1 MLIRTLVLIGL
12 CLVGNLL
19 TANAQQE
26 DINFTS
32 ITTKEGLSANTV
44 GTIIK
49 DRYGLLW
56 FGTEDGLD
64 RFDGINLTVYRHKP
78 EDAHSLAANEVLA
91 LHEDEAGNLW
101 IGTSGGGLSRYDRQ
115 RNLFI
120 NYPTSGPN
128 ALDNKVVRGI
138 TSDKQGNI
146 WIVHFAGVNI
156 LDPKTGKM
164 QRLALPADQKN
175 NTSPIEGMTIF
186 RDSRYRIWVGTNRGL
201 FYFNAPTRS
210 FTGYFPLT
218 QDTAGGVGN
227 QVNVITEDGAG
238 NIWVGSNNGLSRQQP
253 GSDVF
258 TDYPRTPVNGSVP
271 NGTAI
276 STIAVDGN
284 RLWLGTA
291 AGLEII
297 NVQTGESREF
307 RLDYRNIHSLTA
319 SGIRH
324 IYIDNR
330 GIYWV
335 GTLGGGVNKYDRNL
349 NLFNLVR
356 SNIYD
361 PQGLNAPVVMAFAEA
376 PNNNVYVG
384 TQGGGLSLF
393 NVSTKLFQQLPI
405 KSGRPNAGRY
415 LTILTLEKSSRGQLL
430 LGTYGEGLI
439 VFDPATKNYRQ
450 IWQGSKPE
458 DLNANDIYCIHEDR
472 AGNIWVGTNGSGI
485 NLLNSNYQ
493 VVKRFTP
500 LPKAATDSF
509 LPINGYIRD
518 IKEDPDGNIWIA
530 THGGGIAIYYPASGK
545 FNIYNT
551 ENSKLPNDI
560 VEALLIDQR
569 GMVWAATF
577 GSGLVAI
584 DRKTGRFRTFSEKDG
599 IANSTVYEVQMDEA
613 GRIWISTNRGISS
626 IDPKTGAINNYNHH
640 NGLQNNNFVR
650 GAGLRTTNGTL
661 FFGGLEGFNYFN
673 PRYLK
678 KNTNIPSVL
687 LTDLKVS
694 NQSVQ
699 QSENGPLK
707 QNITIAKEIHLD
719 FKQNFSISY
728 VGLNYTAPE
737 QNQYAFK
744 LEGFDK
750 DWNYVGSATT
760 ASYTNLDPGKYTFRV
775 KASNNDGIWNEEGHS
790 IKIYVHPP
798 FWRSNYAYAF
808 YFIAALSLLLYSRHR
823 GIQRINRKFAL
834 KQERFKAEQE
844 RKEVLRI
851 HELDQLKIKFLTN
864 LSHEFRTPI
873 SLILGPA
880 DHLLAQEK
888 DPQAKSHLY
897 RIKRNAKRLVNLVN
911 QLLDFRK
918 MEEKELTLQL
928 SEGELV
934 SFVREAADSFND
946 LSERKKIAFTF
957 NSEIQSLHTRF
968 DHDKIERILFNVLS
982 NAFKFTLEGGHIAL
996 TVKPAT
1002 NPDNGPEKW
1011 VCIQIRDTGVGISP
1025 DKKDRIFER
1034 FFQDNSATAILNQGT
1049 GIGLAITKEF
1059 VQLHGGTIS
1068 VESEQEVGTTFT
1080 IHLPF
1085 IELHQPQTADALIAE
1100 AATEME
1106 EPVPTDEPETI
1117 AAAAPVLAG
1126 STTKPSVLLVE
1137 DNEDFRAYLKD
1148 HLQASYH
1155 VLEAANGKEGW
1166 QKALG
1171 LHPQLVVSDIS
1182 MPIMDGI
1189 ELSRKLKSDKR
1200 TSHIP
1205 VILLTALTGE
1215 EDQLK
1220 GLQTGASDYI
1230 TKPFNYE
1237 VLHTKINNLL
1247 VLNNTLKTTYT
1258 KQIKVQAPEMHIE
1271 SDDEKL
1277 MKAITVYLEENLT
1290 NPQLSVEE
1298 LSRNV
1303 GMSRSSLYSKLLEL
1317 TGKTPVEFIR
1327 SVKLEK
1333 AAVLLEKS
1341 DMTIAQI
1348 GYSVG
1353 FSTPN
1358 YFAKSFKAKFN
1369 MLPSEYIALK
1379 RKNGQ

>member
-1 MLIRTLVLIGL
+1 MLGFGIA
-12 CLVGNLL
+12 
-19 TANAQQE
+19 ANAQQE

-32 ITTKEGLSANTV
+32 ITTKEGLSANSV
-44 GTIIK
+44 NAIIK

-64 RFDGINLTVYRHKP
+64 RYDGINLTVYRHKP
-78 EDAHSLAANEVLA
+78 EAAQSLPANEVLA
-91 LHEDEAGNLW
+91 LHEDGAGNLW

-115 RNLFI
+115 KNVFI
-120 NYPTSGPN
+120 THPTIGPN
-128 ALDNKVVRGI
+128 ALPNKVVRGI
-138 TSDKQGNI
+138 TSDKEGNI

-156 LDPKTGKM
+156 LDPKTGKL
-164 QRLALPADQKN
+164 QKLTLPIGQKEHE
-175 NTSPIEGMTIF
+175 SPIEGMTIF

-201 FYFNAPTRS
+201 FFFNAPTRS

-218 QDTAGGVGN
+218 PDTSVGAAN
-227 QVNVITEDGAG
+227 QVNVITEDKGG
-238 NIWVGSNNGLSRQQP
+238 NIWVGTNNGLSMQQP

-258 TDYPRTPVNGSVP
+258 KDYPRQLANGSAP
-271 NGTAI
+271 NGNAI

-291 AGLEII
+291 AGLEIFDI
-297 NVQTGESREF
+297 KTGETREF
-307 RLDYRNIHSLTA
+307 RLDYRNIYSLTA

-349 NLFNLVR
+349 NLFNMVR
-356 SNIYD
+356 SNFYD

-393 NVSTKLFQQLPI
+393 NVSTKLFQPYTI
-405 KSGRPNAGRY
+405 KSARPNAGRY

-430 LGTYGEGLI
+430 LGTNGEGLI
-439 VFDPATKNYRQ
+439 LFDPATKAYRQ
-450 IWQGSKPE
+450 LWLGSKPG
-458 DLNANDIYCIHEDR
+458 DLNANDIYCIYEDR
-472 AGNIWVGTNGSGI
+472 AGNTWVGTNGSGI
-485 NLLNSNYQ
+485 NVLNSNYQ
-493 VVKRFTP
+493 VIKRLTP
-500 LPKAATDSF
+500 LPKAANDSF

-518 IKEDPDGNIWIA
+518 IKEDADGNIWIA
-530 THGGGIAIYYPASGK
+530 THGGGIATYFPASGK

-560 VEALLIDQR
+560 IETLLVDPR
-569 GMVWAATF
+569 GYVWAATF

-584 DRKTGRFRTFSEKDG
+584 ERSTGKIRTFSEKEG
-599 IANSTVYEVQMDEA
+599 IANSTVYEVLMDAA
-613 GRIWISTNRGISS
+613 GRIWISTNKGISS

-650 GAGLRTTNGTL
+650 GAGLRTANGTL

-673 PRYLK
+673 PKYLK

-687 LTDLKVS
+687 LTDLKVA
-694 NQSVQ
+694 NQSVR
-699 QSENGPLK
+699 QSEDGPLK
-707 QNITIAKEIHLD
+707 EDIAIAKEIHLD

-750 DWNYVGSATT
+750 DWNYVGSTTT
-760 ASYTNLDPGKYTFRV
+760 ASYTNLDPGTYTFRV
-775 KASNNDGIWNEEGHS
+775 KASNNDGIWNEEGHA
-790 IKIYVHPP
+790 IKVYVHPP

-808 YFIAALSLLLYSRHR
+808 YLFAFVGLLFYSRHL

-834 KQERFKAEQE
+834 EQERYRTEQE

-934 SFVREAADSFND
+934 SFIREAADAFND
-946 LSERKKIAFTF
+946 LSERKKINLTF
-957 NSEIQSLHTRF
+957 HSEIESLHTRF

-996 TVKPAT
+996 RVKPAD
-1002 NPDNGPEKW
+1002 NPAEGPEKW
-1011 VCIQIRDTGVGISP
+1011 VSIQIRDTGVGIAP
-1025 DKKDRIFER
+1025 DKKERIFER

-1059 VQLHGGTIS
+1059 VHLHGGTIS
-1068 VESEQEVGTTFT
+1068 VDSEQEVGTTFT
-1080 IHLPF
+1080 IQLPF
-1085 IELHQPQTADALIAE
+1085 VELNAPQIADSTVTEEATENVE
-1100 AATEME
+1100 AA
-1106 EPVPTDEPETI
+1106 PTDELEEVST
-1117 AAAAPVLAG
+1117 ATAPVVRA
-1126 STTKPSVLLVE
+1126 SSAKPSVLLVE
-1137 DNEDFRAYLKD
+1137 DNEDFRSYLKD
-1148 HLQASYH
+1148 HLQTNYT

-1171 LHPQLVVSDIS
+1171 QHPQLVVSDIS

-1189 ELSRKLKSDKR
+1189 ALSRKIKSDKR

-1215 EDQLK
+1215 EDQLQ

-1237 VLHTKINNLL
+1237 VLNTKIKNLL
-1247 VLNNTLKTTYT
+1247 VLNDTLKTTYT
-1258 KQIKVQAPEMHIE
+1258 RQIKVQAPEMHIE

-1303 GMSRSSLYSKLLEL
+1303 GMSRSSLYNKLLEL
-1317 TGKTPVEFIR
+1317 TGQTPVEFIR

-1341 DMTIAQI
+1341 DMTIAQVA
-1348 GYSVG
+1348 YSVG

-1358 YFAKSFKAKFN
+1358 YFAKSFKSKYN
-1369 MLPSEYIALK
+1369 LLPSEYLAKKKKDSI
-1379 RKNGQ
+1379 